1 MLRKL
6 AILIGFAGLSACA
19 TSQGVL
25 VSDRATDLGG
35 SLYVEEDS
43 EGGQYLVLDGE
54 ITGQTSYVFQ
64 RMAEQFEIE
73 SLVIAQSSG
82 GDLFAAHQIGDI
94 ISRENIETSVFALCY
109 SACVDIFISGQRRF
123 MAAEAELGLHAAS
136 NREIGYAIDR
146 PFWTKRGFAQ
156 VNETAY
162 SLPDGQFWIVD
173 ARRAR
178 QLRMATDI
186 IQ

>member
-1 MLRKL
+1 MLRK
-6 AILIGFAGLSACA
+6 FAVLFSFACLSACA

-35 SLYVEEDS
+35 SLFIEETDD
-43 EGGQYLVLDGE
+43 GDQFLVLDGE
-54 ITGQTSYVFQ
+54 ITDRTSYVFQ
-64 RMAEQFEIE
+64 RMSEQFEIE
-73 SLVIAQSSG
+73 GLIIAQSAG

-94 ISRENIETSVFALCY
+94 ISRESIETTVFALCY
-109 SACVDIFISGQRRF
+109 SACVDIFISGNRRY
-123 MAAEAELGLHAAS
+123 MAADAELGLHAAS
-136 NREIGYAIDR
+136 NREIGYSVDK
-146 PFWTKRGFAQ
+146 PFWTKRGFAE

-173 ARRAR
+173 ADRAR

-186 IQ
+186 IR